1 MFILGLI
8 LGTVLGVLIL
18 DIALEE
24 EKENNKILEKEKSN
38 LEDDLDSANFRVE
51 QRDRFLSD
59 YQEEHEILLKE
70 ISELKSKVTDLENN
84 IELLANNSDDK
95 KIKELI
101 TDSQSNN

>member
-8 LGTVLGVLIL
+8 LGTILGVLIL

>member
-70 ISELKSKVTDLENN
+70 ISELKSKVADLENN
-84 IELLANNSDDK
+84 IELLANNSDDE

-101 TDSQSNN
+101 TDNQSNN

>member
-8 LGTVLGVLIL
+8 LGTILGVLIL

-84 IELLANNSDDK
+84 IELLANNSDDE

-101 TDSQSNN
+101 TDNQSNN

>member
-51 QRDRFLSD
+51 QRDRFLAD
-59 YQEEHEILLKE
+59 YQEESEILVKE

-84 IELLANNSDDK
+84 IELLTNNSEDK

-101 TDSQSNN
+101 TDDQSNN

>member
-51 QRDRFLSD
+51 QRDRFSSD
-59 YQEEHEILLKE
+59 YQEEHEILVKE
-70 ISELKSKVTDLENN
+70 ISELKSKVADLENN

-101 TDSQSNN
+101 TDNQSNN

>member
-59 YQEEHEILLKE
+59 YQEEHEILVKE

-84 IELLANNSDDK
+84 IELLTNNSEDK

-101 TDSQSNN
+101 TDDQSNN

>member
-59 YQEEHEILLKE
+59 YQEEHEILVKE

-84 IELLANNSDDK
+84 IELLANNSEDK

-101 TDSQSNN
+101 TDDQSNN

>member
-51 QRDRFLSD
+51 QRDRFSSD
-59 YQEEHEILLKE
+59 YQEEHEILVKE
-70 ISELKSKVTDLENN
+70 ISELKSKVADLENN
-84 IELLANNSDDK
+84 IELLANNSDDE

-101 TDSQSNN
+101 TDNQSNN

>member
-18 DIALEE
+18 SVALEE
-24 EKENNKILEKEKSN
+24 ERRNNEFLKDKIN
-38 LEDDLDSANFRVE
+38 YLEDDIDSANFRVE

-84 IELLANNSDDK
+84 IELLTNNSEDE

-101 TDSQSNN
+101 TDDQSNN